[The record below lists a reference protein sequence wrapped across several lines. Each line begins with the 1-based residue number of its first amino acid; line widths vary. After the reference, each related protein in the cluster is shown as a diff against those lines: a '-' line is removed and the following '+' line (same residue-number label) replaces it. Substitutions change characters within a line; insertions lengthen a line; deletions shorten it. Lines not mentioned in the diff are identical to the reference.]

1 MIAVTGANGLLGSF
15 IVRQLIAEERPF
27 VALKRSHSD
36 VSLLADVADKVQWRD
51 ADVLDIFSLQD
62 ALEGVTQVIHT
73 AAIVSFSARRAKEV
87 MDINVNGTRNV
98 VDACLDAG
106 ITRLVHISSVAAL
119 GRQKGQTFIDENH
132 KWVESPLNSTYAKSK
147 YLAELEVARGQE
159 EGLSTAIINPSVIL
173 APANWSKSSAQL
185 FKYVWDQKPFY
196 MDAYMNYV
204 DVRDV
209 AAVAVQ
215 LLDYSVNGQRFIVSG
230 GKISFYDFFQKV
242 ARFFNKKP
250 PSIRPPKKLLMVV
263 AGLESLRTWFTKKE
277 PLITSETVR
286 LAGTEFLYNNKKV
299 RMELDFEF
307 QPIDTSLHWCCQYYI
322 RQMDTKN

>member
-15 IVRQLIAEERPF
+15 IVRQLVAEERPF
-27 VALKRSHSD
+27 VALKRKNSD
-36 VSLLADVADKVQWRD
+36 VSLLQDVAEKIQWRD
-51 ADVLDIFSLQD
+51 VDVLDVFSLHD
-62 ALEGVTQVIHT
+62 AFEGVTQVIHT
-73 AAIVSFSARRAKEV
+73 AAIVSFNTRRAKEV
-87 MDINVNGTRNV
+87 MDINVIGTRNV
-98 VDACLDAG
+98 VDVCIDAG
-106 ITRLVHISSVAAL
+106 INRLVHISSVAAL

-159 EGLSTAIINPSVIL
+159 EGLRTVIINPSVIL
-173 APANWSKSSAQL
+173 APADWTKSSAQL
-185 FKYVWDQKPFY
+185 FKYVWDQKSFY
-196 MDAYMNYV
+196 MDAHLNFV

-215 LLDYSVNGQRFIVSG
+215 LIDHEIEAQRFIVSA

-242 ARFFNKKP
+242 ARFFNKKA
-250 PSIRPPKKLLMVV
+250 PSVKPPKKLLFVV
-263 AGLESLRTWFTKKE
+263 AGLESLRTWFTKRE

-286 LAGTEFLYNNKKV
+286 LAGAEFLYNNKKV

-307 QPIDTSLHWCCQYYI
+307 RPIDKTLHWCCQHYI
-322 RQMDTKN
+322 RQMGTKN